1 MLVETFLRTY
11 RRINMNWQRTGVALV
26 ALFAAAASYAYS
38 AIVSISELT
47 AKSRLVV
54 LARVISIRES
64 RTALGP
70 EKRAT
75 AKVLEAWKGAPA
87 DHIDYVASPVGWF
100 ACDTS
105 YSRVGETTVLFL
117 ERDKGS
123 HGYRI
128 AHFGRGRMP
137 VVAVGNQSHAAV
149 YEVTFPTG
157 IVVRQQQYPFLF
169 TVPVEKLKTIVRTPP
184 STRRLT
190 SR

>member
-87 DHIDYVASPVGWF
+87 DHIDNSSLPRTRQRQPRVSHRALRPRAYAS
-100 ACDTS
+100 
-105 YSRVGETTVLFL
+105 
-117 ERDKGS
+117 
-123 HGYRI
+123 
-128 AHFGRGRMP
+128 GRCWKPKPR
-137 VVAVGNQSHAAV
+137 
-149 YEVTFPTG
+149 
-157 IVVRQQQYPFLF
+157 
-169 TVPVEKLKTIVRTPP
+169 
-184 STRRLT
+184 RRLRGHVPDRNCRASTAVSFPIHGASGKAKDDRQNT
-190 SR
+190 SINPPPNFTLKLSRPGFGPAAELPTSSPA